1 MNARLDPLR
10 VSPAGL
16 LRSAAGTPAT
26 SIRGVARA
34 GLVVVAA
41 LAVSTLAV
49 AILETPTIGIADA
62 SPLYLVAVVVVGILH
77 GTRAAVGTAVAAF
90 AVYDVLFTEPRL
102 TFEVAD
108 PREWL
113 DLLLLLFVAL
123 VIGRLTA
130 RETERAREAGGRA
143 LEAEALFAISHVLA
157 TTPTLQEAAPLIV
170 QRLAAETRMRR
181 VWITARSG
189 TADAVLADSAAGAPL
204 PITASARTL
213 SIADGHGPPHWIAF
227 HTGTAG
233 QRALTATDHDLWSVP
248 MQAEGVRMGT
258 LWGERPR
265 ALGAPG
271 RAETRLLSL
280 AADQLAL
287 AARQD
292 QLSREATQAEVARQS
307 DSLKSALLDSV
318 SHDLRTP
325 LASIRATAG
334 TLMDAAV
341 DWSDE
346 ERRSAAEAIDAEAE
360 RLSQLVQNVLD
371 LSRIQGG
378 ALHPDIEVLDPVEVM
393 EPVLARVATAGVRDR
408 MAVELDGLPPVRAD
422 AVLLDTVLSNLL
434 ENAIRHAGPD
444 APIRISGA
452 VSGDRVELVVEDGG
466 VGVPDA
472 EIPRL
477 FGRFYRVP
485 GRSRGS
491 RPGLGIGLSIANGF
505 VDAMGGDMRAERSEL
520 GGLKVRVRLPIAPAP
535 PEA

>member
-1 MNARLDPLR
+1 
-10 VSPAGL
+10 
-16 LRSAAGTPAT
+16 
-26 SIRGVARA
+26 
-34 GLVVVAA
+34 
-41 LAVSTLAV
+41 
-49 AILETPTIGIADA
+49 
-62 SPLYLVAVVVVGILH
+62 
-77 GTRAAVGTAVAAF
+77 
-90 AVYDVLFTEPRL
+90 
-102 TFEVAD
+102 
-108 PREWL
+108 
-113 DLLLLLFVAL
+113 
-123 VIGRLTA
+123 
-130 RETERAREAGGRA
+130 
-143 LEAEALFAISHVLA
+143 
-157 TTPTLQEAAPLIV
+157 
-170 QRLAAETRMRR
+170 
-181 VWITARSG
+181 
-189 TADAVLADSAAGAPL
+189 
-204 PITASARTL
+204 
-213 SIADGHGPPHWIAF
+213 
-227 HTGTAG
+227 
-233 QRALTATDHDLWSVP
+233 
-248 MQAEGVRMGT
+248 
-258 LWGERPR
+258 
-265 ALGAPG
+265 
-271 RAETRLLSL
+271 
-280 AADQLAL
+280 
-287 AARQD
+287 
-292 QLSREATQAEVARQS
+292 
-307 DSLKSALLDSV
+307 
-318 SHDLRTP
+318 
-325 LASIRATAG
+325 
-334 TLMDAAV
+334 MDAAV